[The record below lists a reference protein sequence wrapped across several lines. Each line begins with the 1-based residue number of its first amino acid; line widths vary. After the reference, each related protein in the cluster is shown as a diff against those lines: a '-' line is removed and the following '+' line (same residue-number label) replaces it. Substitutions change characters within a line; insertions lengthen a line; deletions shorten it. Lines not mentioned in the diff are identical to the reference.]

1 MKTDSSTTERSTWR
15 REAPSVRRVA
25 SSRVRCATVIESV
38 LKITKAPTNSAIPP
52 KPSRKPRMKL
62 MKLET
67 PFLSSSACCFAV
79 RTCAACGTLSLRSET
94 SVASETPGFAATEIS
109 E

>member
-1 MKTDSSTTERSTWR
+1 
-15 REAPSVRRVA
+15 
-25 SSRVRCATVIESV
+25 
-38 LKITKAPTNSAIPP
+38 
-52 KPSRKPRMKL
+52 MKL

-79 RTCAACGTLSLRSET
+79 RTCAVCGTLSLRSET